1 MVASWDLYFIP
12 QAVISEWIV
21 LVSRFDSYLGEH
33 PSNTGGSRPSSFGSL
48 LIPTCKLSVAF
59 MFKWHPLFCLVL
71 PPYFSRFLSVC
82 AFHHLLH
89 SSFFTP
95 VCAGGSDPFDSP
107 VFCNLSLSFPFPT
120 HLHQTWTRVHMH
132 FRLFSLANTQPQ
144 GCQEIK
150 QLSMLPLDQMWFDVL
165 HQYKSIGPF
174 LIAISLLAMVLSVV
188 TTNDS
193 GSILLNIIGN
203 RVAG

>member
-1 MVASWDLYFIP
+1 
-12 QAVISEWIV
+12 
-21 LVSRFDSYLGEH
+21 
-33 PSNTGGSRPSSFGSL
+33 
-48 LIPTCKLSVAF
+48 
-59 MFKWHPLFCLVL
+59 
-71 PPYFSRFLSVC
+71 
-82 AFHHLLH
+82 
-89 SSFFTP
+89 
-95 VCAGGSDPFDSP
+95 
-107 VFCNLSLSFPFPT
+107 
-120 HLHQTWTRVHMH
+120 MH